1 MSFRS
6 TEFIDDAARDNKATN
21 VLEIKETGFAWGQ
34 IADMQAWY
42 AKLKSDPALLGGG
55 QAFSVTGY
63 SLGGHLATVFNLLNQ
78 DAAQRVVTFN
88 GAGVGRV
95 NDGTLQSAVNEFND
109 LRGSTD
115 ALAAKFTEP
124 GLADIYRDF
133 QAKLAAGTMTAAQ
146 AQAALK
152 AHYSSSETGNSGLTA
167 QASMLMR
174 ALKEIQAI
182 EDEAVRVTTLVQ
194 GGTGEGA
201 NSRPKQ
207 VLPSEIA
214 GVDLNYRL
222 AMQYA
227 ARHTLSASVVSG
239 ATRGF
244 GDKQYDGRLAN
255 QYDVVGD
262 TTPSVVANSQWH
274 YGQDVRIGIEDQPLV
289 RGGLGGDILM
299 DAIAL
304 KDPDLLVDGYALKD
318 FGDTHSLV
326 LLVDSLSVQSTLLS
340 LLPEG
345 ERSADNVRALMK
357 TVYKA
362 ATYQKRVDGD
372 LISGSSQGKAEGDLL
387 ENLVNSLADMLLG
400 PGAQAD
406 LKGNAEGGTWAR
418 TDDQDGY
425 MGRNR
430 FFAVIE
436 AIQKGIDDMHLAGQF
451 GLATTVDRPLEAS
464 ARSDFGA
471 YLALRTLS
479 PFTFKTA
486 QALQDA
492 QDAIGKKWGAVYDT
506 WKADRAALAQTGR
519 TDGLQISDEWLADRS
534 AMLARKNWFGT
545 SNTDPLNLSYRPPN
559 DARTGSAYQMEDT
572 FYEDMESGYK
582 IRQGAVTNATR
593 YITFGDA
600 AGNTLTGRRMA
611 DRLYGGAG
619 DDILD
624 GGEGSDYLE
633 GGSGRDVYR
642 FNGKFGHDVVRDE
655 GGAGVLEFDGAAMPL
670 EVRKRYGSDDNWES
684 LDGKFLFTRVPAD
697 SGGGRTDLHITK
709 YTSATDKTVQGTV
722 TIRGYS
728 TGDFGL
734 TLGSTEEAVS
744 DLAGPKSSLV
754 VLAADPSDPSLPAGE
769 GVARLF
775 DSKASLRYT
784 GKDDAAKWVFAS
796 ESDGGQ
802 IIETGAGDDRIF
814 LGRTY
819 ESPEYQGA
827 ENWGPK
833 AGEDEDHVI
842 AGAGNDLV
850 LTGYGSDV
858 IEGGDG
864 DDRLYSAMIGY
875 YSQVNAD
882 GSAVS
887 RHGAVV
893 QNHDPDDAGSSDWV
907 DGGAGNDEI
916 RGGMG
921 GDVLLGGTGDD
932 GIAGMEGDD
941 LIIGGEGNDGLY
953 GDGVYDPQATEFI
966 DGKIGAYNHR
976 GNDTIYGGAGKDY
989 IVGGVGS
996 DQLFG
1001 GEGDDQIY
1009 GDNDGPFVA
1018 TGNNITWIPG
1028 QYHGDDTI
1036 DGGDGNDGILGGGG
1050 SDVLL
1055 GGAGNDLIHGDQ
1067 SDVILL
1073 DAQYH
1078 GDDRIDGGEGNDI
1091 LYGDGGAD
1099 TVIGGA
1105 GDDYLNGGEGNDI
1118 LWGGAG
1124 QDRLYGGLGDD
1135 VYRFEKGDIEQG
1147 RKEIIVDEGG
1157 TDRIEFT
1164 AGLSAQDLYVRRVG
1178 GEIVLSMA
1186 GGGSLGVQGDIR
1198 VIESVQFS
1206 DGTQWSSADLVREAT
1221 RTSDGGDTVQ
1231 TVVADSAVDGGKG
1244 DDSLTGDD
1252 WKDTLLGGAGD
1263 DTLQGKGGDDVLDGG
1278 AGNDKIMGG
1287 SGRDTV
1293 LFGRGDGRDDYYA
1306 GAAAQGSGDVLRLK
1320 EGVALSDLVLLR
1332 AQDDLVVRIAGGTD
1346 QLIAHSAFSTQAL
1359 DRLEFADGSVVAL
1372 ADLKLASGQSQAT
1385 EGNDVI
1391 YLPAGG
1397 DTVNALGG
1405 NDTVQGGAGND
1416 TIDGGEG
1423 DDLLRGDAG
1432 NDVLTDFR
1440 GDNTFDGGDGD
1451 DRITGTGSSVYA
1463 GAGNDTVDVPDAT
1476 LMLGTGDDTV
1486 VLRKASG
1493 APNRYARLIDGD
1505 LGATAQR
1512 TIRFASGIAP
1522 SDVAFSSVSTQGRKD
1537 LRVTWP
1543 GATADRPQAL
1553 HVEGFMDFSQAAR
1566 AGFRFVFEDAPDTVW
1581 SFDDVFRR
1589 ANSGTPGDDALRG
1602 TDADDTL
1609 SGLAGNDTID
1619 GLAGNDV
1626 LDGGAG
1632 FDTLRGGTGNDVLRA
1647 GEGGPGGTDVLYGDD
1662 GDDTLYAAVGGA
1674 STEMR
1679 GGAGADT
1686 FHVGA
1691 GGGTHTIMR
1700 DDAVA
1705 QDVLE
1710 FDASIAPG
1718 DVRVRRSGDGA
1729 ALQVKDPVTGAVRTT
1744 VMIVG
1749 LFATAQPGGVA
1760 KVRFAGDPSTVWTVE
1775 DLRQRALIGEKTA
1788 DELAGFDFADDLL
1801 TGGAGNDV
1809 LAGQGGNDVYLYR
1822 PGDGRDV
1829 ITETSGNDTLRFGA
1843 GISAADV
1850 RLVRTSSTPADWRGE
1865 STYYKAT
1872 DTLVVALP
1880 DGGQV
1885 WIPGFF
1891 TEAGALETFEFAD
1904 GTRWNAQDIQARI
1917 TDVRGTA
1924 NAQQGST
1931 SDDIYTVD
1939 HPDDSVAEGA
1949 NQGQDI
1955 IRSSVS
1961 YTLPDNVE
1969 NLTLTGT
1976 LDIAG
1981 IGNGVGNVI
1990 VGNAGNNVLNGMGGI
2005 DRLEGGAGDDVYVD
2019 LNYNPYNSDQDQI
2032 VEQAGGGYDTLL
2044 LDAQSRRLPDNVEK
2058 LVLVDWSNSVR
2069 RFSTNPFFGFQ
2080 HSYRAY
2086 DAQSD
2091 DTRVWL
2097 GGNSQDNVIDATN
2110 EGRISQAM
2118 MRDRSSYFG
2127 GVVLDGGEGNDTM
2140 IGGAEDNFYVVDSL
2154 GDKVIETGGKESQ
2167 DTIVSSRISVDL
2179 AGQTGIEN
2187 IELLGS
2193 SEISATGDDNA
2204 NTIRGSRNTARNV
2217 LAGKGGDDTYYVGL
2231 NDVVV
2236 ETAGGGTDR
2245 VILDVTAMG
2254 QAAWRSSGKVF
2265 HLDDY
2270 ANVENIAANG
2280 KLRGQDAAQGIHLV
2294 GNAGNNTISGSFQDD
2309 IVDGGDGDDVVEDQY
2324 AAIVPGD
2331 GPGYVPMDQD
2341 ELKGG
2346 AGNDRLVSYAGLDT
2360 MDGGAGDDVLVGG
2373 DIYLFGRGDGNDTIE
2388 SWTGSVNGGRTQT
2401 LRFKSGV
2408 GAQDVLLQRDGDALK
2423 VSLRG
2428 SQDSITVRSFY
2439 SQNASATGVRRIE
2452 FADGTAWGY
2461 DTLVRRADPTVVNH
2475 APVLASPLPDVR
2487 AAAGTAFQMSV
2498 PAGTFTDPDA
2508 NDALGYR
2515 ASLKGGGALPSWLRF
2530 DAGTGLLSGT
2540 PAVTDAGTLDVV
2552 LTASDSM
2559 GAEVSDQ
2566 FTITVASPNRA
2577 PVVNGYIPEQGAT
2590 KNMPFRFTIP
2600 DGLFVDPDAGDHL
2613 TFSVSMSYGEW
2624 PAWLTFDAATR
2635 TFSGTPAA
2643 MDGGKDARFIVR
2655 ATDTAGGWNAAE
2667 FSLFVNQPPESRKTI
2682 AAQSFKQG
2690 SAWSYTVPAGTF
2702 VDDDAD
2708 EILTYS
2714 ASLSDGAALPAWL
2727 TFDAK
2732 TQAFKAGSN
2741 APVGSYD
2748 IAIKVQDYWGAS
2760 VSQRFSITV
2769 QAGAITGTS
2778 RNDTLTGTSGND
2790 TIDGLAGADTMS
2802 GLAGDDTYIVDNTG
2816 DKVVESANAGTDT
2829 VMSSVTYT
2837 LPSNVENLVLTGSSA
2852 INGTGNALDNRLT
2865 GNAGANVLTGGAG
2878 ADYLDGGAGADTLAG
2893 GLGNDTYW
2901 LARGHGTDT
2910 VQENDTTS
2918 GNLDTAKFAGD
2929 VSSRQLWFRKSG
2941 NNLEVSV
2948 IGTSDKFLVTDW
2960 YLGSRYQVERFEA
2973 GDGKALQA
2981 SQVQNLVQAMAS
2993 FSPPAAGQTQLP
3005 ANYQSKLETTLAANW
3020 K

>member
-1 MSFRS
+1 MAYVFN
-6 TEFIDDAARDNKATN
+6 EQEKAQIEAAR
-21 VLEIKETGFAWGQ
+21 
-34 IADMQAWY
+34 
-42 AKLKSDPALLGGG
+42 
-55 QAFSVTGY
+55 
-63 SLGGHLATVFNLLNQ
+63 
-78 DAAQRVVTFN
+78 
-88 GAGVGRV
+88 
-95 NDGTLQSAVNEFND
+95 LQSASGDDPRDVNANGNWVPFYKVLSSLLE
-109 LRGSTD
+109 
-115 ALAAKFTEP
+115 KH
-124 GLADIYRDF
+124 
-133 QAKLAAGTMTAAQ
+133 LAAGTLDAEDRANFRSAKLWLDVAIGANGGAGMHSAFIRTYTDRQGELRRGSAFSSAEMQKASNGVALNLYLNITGRVSNPESEPWTVPPIHVIAQ
-146 AQAALK
+146 ADASSIGVNLYGAGSSQPLSSDDDAITANSAWSGAL
-152 AHYSSSETGNSGLTA
+152 GF
-167 QASMLMR
+167 SMLGGSNPYETWR
-174 ALKEIQAI
+174 LLGDAARGDVAKQGAVDSLDDFKNLLYAV
-182 EDEAVRVTTLVQ
+182 EAFTAGVAAGYRQ
-194 GGTGEGA
+194 GGTDFVNYLAASQHFAMTG
-201 NSRPKQ
+201 Q
-207 VLPSEIA
+207 WPSDNAGPLAAQIA
-214 GVDLNYRL
+214 IMVSSGNILGLVRDV
-222 AMQYA
+222 A
-227 ARHTLSASVVSG
+227 ARTPGISPVV
-239 ATRGF
+239 
-244 GDKQYDGRLAN
+244 
-255 QYDVVGD
+255 
-262 TTPSVVANSQWH
+262 
-274 YGQDVRIGIEDQPLV
+274 
-289 RGGLGGDILM
+289 
-299 DAIAL
+299 DAIVDVGPRKFLDMLMGAVQGKSLIGTTKTDAEFAANAKAFLGAL
-304 KDPDLLVDGYALKD
+304 TPQEL
-318 FGDTHSLV
+318 
-326 LLVDSLSVQSTLLS
+326 QTLRAE
-340 LLPEG
+340 LLPLSSAKLS
-345 ERSADNVRALMK
+345 ER
-357 TVYKA
+357 
-362 ATYQKRVDGD
+362 
-372 LISGSSQGKAEGDLL
+372 
-387 ENLVNSLADMLLG
+387 
-400 PGAQAD
+400 
-406 LKGNAEGGTWAR
+406 
-418 TDDQDGY
+418 
-425 MGRNR
+425 
-430 FFAVIE
+430 
-436 AIQKGIDDMHLAGQF
+436 
-451 GLATTVDRPLEAS
+451 
-464 ARSDFGA
+464 
-471 YLALRTLS
+471 
-479 PFTFKTA
+479 
-486 QALQDA
+486 ALQDTPE
-492 QDAIGKKWGAVYDT
+492 GAS
-506 WKADRAALAQTGR
+506 ARAALAALSVVGVQVSEEVAQRVSLRNEATGQGR
-519 TDGLQISDEWLADRS
+519 LTREWIEGRA
-534 AMLARKNWFGT
+534 AFT
-545 SNTDPLNLSYRPPN
+545 T
-559 DARTGSAYQMEDT
+559 T
-572 FYEDMESGYK
+572 FYEQQQRGGGIVPGNRNLRYFDVATGTQVLVGAGSAQREQIVFGGDGADTLEG
-582 IRQGAVTNATR
+582 QG
-593 YITFGDA
+593 F
-600 AGNTLTGRRMA
+600 A
-611 DRLYGGAG
+611 DRLFGGA
-619 DDILD
+619 DADTLD
-624 GGEGSDYLE
+624 GRGGADYLE

-642 FNGKFGHDVVRDE
+642 FNGLFGNDVVWDE
-655 GGAGVLEFDGAAMPL
+655 DGSGVLEFDGVAMPL
-670 EVRKRYGSDDNWES
+670 AVRKRYGSDDVWETS
-684 LDGKFLFTRVPAD
+684 DGQFLLTRVPSA
-697 SGGGRTDLHITK
+697 SGSSATDLRITK
-709 YTSATDKTVQGTV
+709 YTSATDKTVQGSV
-722 TIRGYS
+722 TIRGYRP
-728 TGDFGL
+728 GDFGL
-734 TLGSTEEAVS
+734 TLGNIEEALS
-744 DLAGPKSSLV
+744 DLAGPKTSLV
-754 VLAADPSDPSLPAGE
+754 VLSSNASDPSRAAGPE
-769 GVARLF
+769 VPRLL
-775 DSKASLRYT
+775 DSKATLRYT
-784 GKDDAAKWVFAS
+784 GKDDAAKWVYAQ
-796 ESDGGQ
+796 SDGGQ

-814 LGRTY
+814 VGRGY
-819 ESPEYQGA
+819 ESLEFQGP

-842 AGAGNDLV
+842 AGAGNDVV

-864 DDRLYSAMIGY
+864 DDRLYSAVIGEY
-875 YSQVNAD
+875 DRVNPD
-882 GSAVS
+882 GSLQLS
-887 RHGAVV
+887 MDGAV
-893 QNHDPDDAGSSDWV
+893 QNHDLADAGSSDWV

-921 GDVLLGGTGDD
+921 GDVLLGGAGDD

-941 LIIGGEGNDGLY
+941 LIIGGDGNDGLL
-953 GDGVYDPQATEFI
+953 GDGVYEPNTHSFNDLSI
-966 DGKIGAYNHR
+966 DTYNHR

-1009 GDNDGPFVA
+1009 GDNDGPYVA
-1018 TGNNITWIPG
+1018 TGNNVAWIPG

-1105 GDDYLNGGEGNDI
+1105 GDDYLNGGDGNDI

-1231 TVVADSAVDGGKG
+1231 TVMADSTVDGGKG

-1346 QLIAHSAFSTQAL
+1346 QLIAYSAFSTQAL

-1372 ADLKLASGQSQAT
+1372 ADLQLASGQSQAT
-1385 EGNDVI
+1385 EGKDQI
-1391 YLPAGG
+1391 YLPGGG

-1405 NDTVQGGAGND
+1405 NDTVEGGAGND

-1423 DDLLRGDAG
+1423 DDTLRGYAG

-1440 GDNTFDGGDGD
+1440 GDNTFDGGGGD

-1463 GAGNDTVDVPDAT
+1463 GAGNDLVDVPDAM
-1476 LMLGTGDDTV
+1476 LSLGTGDDTV

-1493 APNRYARLIDGD
+1493 APYRYARLIDGD
-1505 LGATAQR
+1505 MGASAQR
-1512 TIRFASGIAP
+1512 TIRFASGLAP
-1522 SDVAFSSVSTQGRKD
+1522 SDVAFTSLSTQGRKD

-1553 HVEGFMDFSQAAR
+1553 HIEGFMDFSAAAR

-1609 SGLAGNDTID
+1609 FGLAGNDTID

-1632 FDTLRGGTGNDVLRA
+1632 FDTLRGGAGNDVLRA

-1691 GGGTHTIMR
+1691 DGGTHTIMR

-1718 DVRVRRSGDGA
+1718 DVRVRRSGDWA
-1729 ALQVKDPVTGAVRTT
+1729 ALQVKDPATGAVRTT

-1749 LFATAQPGGVA
+1749 LFSTAQPGGVA

-1775 DLRQRALIGEKTA
+1775 DLRQRAVIGEKTS
-1788 DELAGFDFADDLL
+1788 DWLGGFDFADDLL

-1904 GTRWNAQDIQARI
+1904 GTRWNTQDIQARI
-1917 TDVRGTA
+1917 TDARGTA
-1924 NAQQGST
+1924 NAQQGSS

-1949 NQGQDI
+1949 NQGQDT

-1961 YTLPDNVE
+1961 YALPDNVE

-1981 IGNGVGNVI
+1981 IGNGAGNVI

-2019 LNYNPYNSDQDQI
+2019 LNYNPYNSDDDQI
-2032 VEQAGGGYDTLL
+2032 IEQAGGGYDTLL
-2044 LDAQSRRLPDNVEK
+2044 LDAQSRWLPNNVEK
-2058 LVLVDWSNSVR
+2058 LVLVDWSNTVR

-2080 HSYRAY
+2080 HAYRAY

-2091 DTRVWL
+2091 DTRVLL
-2097 GGNSQDNVIDATN
+2097 GGNSQDNLIDATN
-2110 EGRISQAM
+2110 EGRISGDM
-2118 MRDRSSYFG
+2118 MRYRSSYFG

-2140 IGGAEDNFYVVDSL
+2140 IGGAEDDFYVVDSL
-2154 GDKVIETGGKESQ
+2154 GDKVVETGGQDSE

-2193 SEISATGDDNA
+2193 AEISATGDDSA
-2204 NTIRGSRNTARNV
+2204 NTIRGSRNSARNV

-2236 ETAGGGTDR
+2236 ETVGGGTDR

-2254 QAAWRSSGKVF
+2254 QAAWRTSGKVF

-2280 KLRGQDAAQGIHLV
+2280 KLRGENAAQGIHLV

-2309 IVDGGDGDDVVEDQY
+2309 IVDGGDGNDVVEDQY

-2331 GPGYVPMDQD
+2331 GPGYIPMDQD
-2341 ELKGG
+2341 ELQGG

-2388 SWTGSVNGGRTQT
+2388 SWTGKVSGGRTQT

-2439 SQNASATGVRRIE
+2439 SQNASVSGVRRIE
-2452 FADGTAWGY
+2452 FADGTSWGY
-2461 DTLVRRADPTVVNH
+2461 DTLVRRADPTTVNH

-2487 AAAGTAFQMSV
+2487 AAAGTAFQMAV

-2508 NDALGYR
+2508 GDALRYR
-2515 ASLKGGGALPSWLRF
+2515 ASLKSGGALPSWLRLDAATGSLSGAPAAA
-2530 DAGTGLLSGT
+2530 DAGS
-2540 PAVTDAGTLDVV
+2540 LDVV
-2552 LTASDSM
+2552 LTAFDTM

-2577 PVVNGYIPEQGAT
+2577 PVVNGYIEYQAAT
-2590 KNMPFRFTIP
+2590 ENTPYRFTIP
-2600 DGLFVDPDAGDHL
+2600 EGLFADPDAGDHL
-2613 TFSVSMSYGEW
+2613 TFSVSMAYGEW

-2635 TFSGTPAA
+2635 TFSGTAPATDA
-2643 MDGGKDARFIVR
+2643 GKVVRFVVR

-2667 FSLFVNQPPESRKTI
+2667 FSLLVNQPPESRGTI

-2690 SAWSYTVPAGTF
+2690 SAWSYTVPSGTF
-2702 VDDDAD
+2702 VDDEAD

-2714 ASLSDGAALPAWL
+2714 ASLSDGAALPTWL
-2727 TFDAK
+2727 TFDANAH
-2732 TQAFKAGSN
+2732 AFKAGSN
-2741 APVGSYD
+2741 APVGSYE
-2748 IAIKVQDYWGAS
+2748 IAVKVQDYWGAS
-2760 VSQRFSITV
+2760 VTQRFTLTV

-2837 LPSNVENLVLTGSSA
+2837 LPSNVENIVLTGSGT
-2852 INGTGNALDNRLT
+2852 INATGNALDNRLT

-2910 VQENDTTS
+2910 IQENDTTS